1 MKKLIIILLALL
13 IIPFVNAQIAI
24 QSFDSS
30 SSKISPGDTTQLR
43 ITLENVGKDDIEN
56 ILVKLNLD
64 NVPFAP
70 LESST
75 EKVIDEIENDDST
88 TVYFSLIA
96 LPNAESQI
104 YKIPVEISYDDVKK
118 TSLISLEVSAS
129 AKLDLLLD
137 ESEVVK
143 VNDQGIV
150 TLKLINNGLTQ
161 IKFLKVSLQSSE
173 AYEILSPN
181 ELYIGEVDV
190 DDFETAE
197 FNIIP
202 KVKNPQLALN
212 LEYSDVNNNMFKE
225 TKFIFLKVYTLEE
238 AKQLGLVKQNNLFS
252 IIMIVVI
259 LFIIYMIYRRIKRK
273 KKNAAWLFFDGYE

>member
-1 MKKLIIILLALL
+1 M
-13 IIPFVNAQIAI
+13 
-24 QSFDSS
+24 
-30 SSKISPGDTTQLR
+30 
-43 ITLENVGKDDIEN
+43 
-56 ILVKLNLD
+56 
-64 NVPFAP
+64 
-70 LESST
+70 
-75 EKVIDEIENDDST
+75 
-88 TVYFSLIA
+88 
-96 LPNAESQI
+96 
-104 YKIPVEISYDDVKK
+104 
-118 TSLISLEVSAS
+118 EVSAS

-212 LEYSDVNNNMFKE
+212 LGYSDVNNNMFKE

-273 KKNAAWLFFDGYE
+273 KKNAA

>member
-1 MKKLIIILLALL
+1 MKKLIIIMLALL
-13 IIPFVNAQIAI
+13 IIPLVNAQIAI
-24 QSFDSS
+24 QSFDTSL
-30 SSKISPGDTTQLR
+30 SKVSPGDSTQLR
-43 ITLENVGKDDIEN
+43 ITLENVGKDDISN
-56 ILVKLNLD
+56 ILVNLNLD
-64 NVPFAP
+64 DVPFAP
-70 LESST
+70 LGSST

-88 TVYFSLIA
+88 TVYFNLIA

-212 LEYSDVNNNMFKE
+212 LEYSDMNNNMFKE

-252 IIMIVVI
+252 IIVIIVVL
-259 LFIIYMIYRRIKRK
+259 LFIYIIYRRIKK
-273 KKNAAWLFFDGYE
+273 IKKNVN